1 MRKNLAISLLSSL
14 QLTNADSA
22 WRSHIDPKRHPNN
35 KQLWTD
41 PGMLTHDIC
50 TRAIDRLYYHND
62 DFNEVLEAN
71 TGNWTDPNFTFPE
84 AIFWDDMRVT
94 HP

>member
-1 MRKNLAISLLSSL
+1 
-14 QLTNADSA
+14 
-22 WRSHIDPKRHPNN
+22 
-35 KQLWTD
+35 
-41 PGMLTHDIC
+41 MLTHDIC